1 MMNPPKVLIFGAG
14 KTGRGFAGAICARSG
29 LSFALVDQDQRLVEE
44 LRETNSYPIQLLGEE
59 SEWGTFAFENAWS
72 IAEPAWEEALME
84 ASVCFTAVFG
94 NNLKALGER
103 LAEPLRRRLDYNPEA
118 YLNIITLENQDHA
131 ATLLKAAVMA
141 QIHDDEIQ
149 HALLQKIG
157 FVEGIVLKTCLGPD
171 TSRAQTM
178 PLLIRAENTFHLPC
192 DGAAFRGPRP
202 ELRDLEPVT
211 PFANQLLRKIFT
223 YNGVNAVISYLG
235 YLKGYNELS
244 QAACD
249 PIIAELALKAGHAI
263 NQALIAEYRYNP
275 TEQEAWLNAALA
287 KFKQIAIPDP
297 IQRNCADPIR
307 KLARGDRLIGPAL
320 LILKHGLDADA
331 LIQGTLAAFQY
342 CEPSRPELLLEY
354 AGRHELLLEKICG
367 LEKNEAL
374 FSRLLEALR
383 QQTKS

>member
-1 MMNPPKVLIFGAG
+1 MNPPKVLIFGAG

-178 PLLIRAENTFHLPC
+178 RVTAPAC
-192 DGAAFRGPRP
+192 AAT
-202 ELRDLEPVT
+202 L
-211 PFANQLLRKIFT
+211 
-223 YNGVNAVISYLG
+223 NAVTTG
-235 YLKGYNELS
+235 W
-244 QAACD
+244 
-249 PIIAELALKAGHAI
+249 AGSSDHSS
-263 NQALIAEYRYNP
+263 
-275 TEQEAWLNAALA
+275 
-287 KFKQIAIPDP
+287 
-297 IQRNCADPIR
+297 
-307 KLARGDRLIGPAL
+307 
-320 LILKHGLDADA
+320 
-331 LIQGTLAAFQY
+331 
-342 CEPSRPELLLEY
+342 SRPSSRPC
-354 AGRHELLLEKICG
+354 ASQRSSPEK
-367 LEKNEAL
+367 A
-374 FSRLLEALR
+374 STRVR
-383 QQTKS
+383 